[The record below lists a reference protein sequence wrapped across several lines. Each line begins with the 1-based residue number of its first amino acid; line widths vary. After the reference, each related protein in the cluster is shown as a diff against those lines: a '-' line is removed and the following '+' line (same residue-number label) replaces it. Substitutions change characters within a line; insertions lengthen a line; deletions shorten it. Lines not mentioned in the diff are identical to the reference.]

1 MQQIA
6 NSSNESFSFATATFM
21 QESANGI
28 EKLCATTTANTAQ
41 DTSAHTY
48 AELLGW
54 LLVDVS
60 VRGER

>member
-1 MQQIA
+1 
-6 NSSNESFSFATATFM
+6 M